1 MRLLGVLALLAAL
14 SQPAVGAS
22 AKQPTVHHT
31 YFKES
36 VSKLVYFKSR
46 TSMLAID
53 RANGVLH
60 RSSDSGATWGSVDSV
75 PPGQVSRLYVHP
87 YEPQVA
93 YALSEDTQH
102 WVTRDEGA
110 TWAAFSTEL
119 PPTTSGE
126 RPLAFHAE
134 RTGWIMYTGE
144 RCVEEKSGWW
154 PFPRLV
160 CHDEPAYVRD
170 GFAQAVKDH
179 RAGDRSGSG
188 VTPLL
193 PGRDRA
199 VVKCLWARQTKEFEA
214 MAEEAIFC
222 LEIVEKTAEA
232 GKTRRAM
239 REHVMANATAAMQA
253 TTTAAKL
260 HRRVLVEGSNGA
272 GVAGGGDDGGDGVS
286 VRAET
291 GERKRGLADDLAA
304 LLDGQLV
311 RRALELVVSEDFF
324 STQRTVRFGAGNDGM
339 GGDRAGG
346 GVVAISVLRKYLLAA
361 ISHAHS
367 DEMDLFVS
375 MDGHTWAESHLPLPA
390 GGEEDAYTILES
402 SAHAVF
408 VDVVTAA
415 SDAAVGSL
423 FRSNSN
429 GTYYT
434 QALAHT
440 HRSASGLVDVAR
452 VHGIEGVV
460 VANQVSNW
468 GRISHGIERILRREQ
483 FELRSR
489 ISFNDGARW
498 RFLRAPAADI
508 DGKAYGCSDDA
519 WQTGECALHVHLMTS
534 PRMRGHVLGGAAAAG
549 VVLAVGSVGPRLLP
563 WAECDTFLSRD
574 GGLAWQ
580 MAARGAHHVHV
591 ADSGAVLVLAADAGE
606 ATDVVRYSLDAGGTW
621 LQARLDAKV
630 RVSALFGDDEGLGA
644 VVLAAGVAHGAAH
657 DGEQALVAVDFG
669 AVWPRQCAVDASDP
683 RAGSDAEAFVLAAHE
698 DNDCVLGHRAEH
710 VRRRPGAQ
718 CAMRLAQ
725 VLAPRLADCAC
736 TAHDFECDYNYAPA
750 GGGRCELAGSEVV
763 PHGECLR
770 AGDRFLASSGY
781 RLIPGDTCVRSDG
794 AGGDGALD
802 RPVEKPCPRVQAP
815 GGGGSHGDDDASDL
829 GKVTHHTMVVRG
841 DPHVL
846 AFANSTSYLMMTTA
860 QELFRSH
867 DEGAQWQP
875 VDLAAATATRGV
887 GLPVYLAANPH
898 HPARAYVYTDAGQLA
913 YTADRGASWHVMKS
927 LPAPANGLHVRP
939 LLDFSAAS
947 ADQLVWVGG
956 TACPGCHT
964 EIWTTADHGAR
975 WTRLTTHATKCLFAP
990 RALAATLGGPAVVCS
1005 RYRRTGGGGD
1015 EQDRQMAREAPDAAN
1030 PVELHVFTRPFDDAA
1045 AAHVLALP
1053 AAGALVNFF
1062 VQGRFVVAAA
1072 AEGAA
1077 LTLLVSDDGRAL
1089 HAARFPPGTQIAA
1102 EGFTVLPGGGAGGG
1116 SDGSDGSDDALLVD
1130 VEGASSAGGGGSG
1143 WGRGWGTLFASNS
1156 NGTHF
1161 HRVLQHTNRNRLG
1174 AVDVERVAGVR
1185 GALLANRVANA
1196 EALGRG
1202 GAHVHKQLRTA
1213 ASWDGGRTWQA
1224 LAPPTHDASGAPVDC
1239 AGCSLHLFGRAA
1251 LAGGA
1256 LYGARAAPGVLV
1268 GVGTVG
1274 AHLGRFDEART
1285 YLSRDGGRSWAEAR
1299 GAPAMHAFADHGG
1312 VLALAA
1318 DGAPTDSLA
1327 FSADGGRTWQAHR
1340 IVEAGARVVV
1350 EQLLGAGG
1358 GDGGGPGVL
1367 LLARAVGADG
1377 VDGDATVV
1385 VAVDFSRLFA
1395 RRCAVDER
1403 DHARSDFELW
1413 TPRHGVDAGG
1423 RRAPVCSLGRETA
1436 YWRRKPQA
1444 ACFVGDEFAPPRTA
1458 ERTCACSLADYEC
1471 AEGFWRD
1478 DYGRCALDGP
1488 DPDAPRGCRAGTTYR
1503 GRSGYRRIAR
1513 SQCAA
1518 DPAQPD
1524 WAQPVDRVC
1533 GLAGGVH
1540 AAAHVL
1546 DAAVADVQYF
1556 GASRHVLVRTGAGGV
1571 LASFDEGAT
1580 WAPLRAGGGGGG
1592 AEAEALPPV
1601 ASVVRQPYFDAHAY
1615 LVPARGSLA
1624 FYTDDEARTLRR
1636 LQLPTA
1642 PAHASLGAALRFHP
1656 DNPDWLIFLG
1666 QPNEACR
1673 GRVDARDCQVE
1684 AFVSRDHGAHWHVLA
1699 APLGPAGCVFLKTDR
1714 PTPVDARAVACLRHA
1729 EAPGDGGSV
1738 AVSTAWFAAGA
1749 PAHVLARNAT
1759 DFTLAG
1765 GFLLVAQ
1772 AADGGRALRMLVSLD
1787 GRAAAAARFPGN
1799 LATVDAAYTVLEPP
1813 EGFAYQDSRGRSRQ
1827 MPGGGVMLHVTTS
1840 SAPGAE
1846 WGSLY
1851 ASNSNG
1857 TYYARALAHVNRDDA
1872 GLVDFERLRGLE
1884 GAALANV
1891 VANAGDVA
1899 RAGAAKR
1906 LQTVVTADG
1915 GARWHFLRV
1924 AGDRLPCH
1932 VTAPASGACAL
1943 HLHGYTEVSD
1953 PENIYSAAGAPGLA
1967 MGVGTVGGALGRLG
1981 VSDTFLSADGG
1992 AEWRMVRRGAMWH
2005 AFGDH
2010 GALIVVAD
2018 RLRPVASVEYSLDQ
2032 GRSWLTL
2039 PLPADARAM
2048 RVDRLA
2054 TTPDA
2059 TSRRFLLLGH
2069 RDAAA
2074 DHGILVSLDF
2084 TGAQPRA
2091 CVSPPSSGSAKPAES
2106 DFELFTPAP
2115 IADDGCLLGRRV
2127 HYYRRKPAAMCF
2139 VGDEFQ
2145 PTRYLADTCECTA
2158 RDYECNHNFV
2168 RDPTGARCVL
2178 IEGMQAPRTNCTA
2191 GQRDYFT
2198 IESAYRRIPQ
2208 SICHGG
2214 LVLDRPK
2221 EVWCP
2226 GKASAM
2232 ALLWSLFLA
2241 VFFLSLAYVAY
2252 HVWRARF
2259 PYLRL
2264 EDVGS
2269 AVAAP
2274 ALRHLQAADESRV
2287 AQRLAPVFFGALAT
2301 GRAVGRAARDAVLW
2315 SVDRAAPYLPYAV
2328 QRWSYE
2334 HPPRWGGQLTMD
2346 GRDRRAVRADG
2357 GSRFRYQRV
2366 ANGEAAARVFG
2377 DGLDGYDEY
2386 DEVEAGFNHFLD
2398 EEAFA
2403 GRDLAEDDAP
2413 VVDRQVLFANTEL
2426 SDDEEDE
2433 NRQVEA
2439 ALSSSDS
2446 V

>member
-1 MRLLGVLALLAAL
+1 MRLLGVLALVAAL
-14 SQPAVGAS
+14 SQPTSGAS

-31 YFKES
+31 YFKEP
-36 VSKLVYFKSR
+36 VSRLVYFKSG
-46 TSMLAID
+46 TAMLAID

-60 RSSDSGATWGSVDSV
+60 RSSDAGVTWGVVDGV
-75 PPGQVSRLYVHP
+75 PPGQASRLYVHP
-87 YEPQVA
+87 YERQVA

-102 WVTRDEGA
+102 WVTHDEGV

-119 PPTTSGE
+119 APTTSGE

-134 RTGWIMYTGE
+134 RTGWIMYMGE

-170 GFAQAVKDH
+170 GFAQAVRDH
-179 RAGDRSGSG
+179 KAGDRSGSG

-199 VVKCLWARQTKEFEA
+199 VVKCLWARQSKEFEA

-232 GKTRRAM
+232 AKARRGA
-239 REHVMANATAAMQA
+239 REHVMANATAATQ
-253 TTTAAKL
+253 AAKVHL
-260 HRRVLVEGSNGA
+260 RVLAE
-272 GVAGGGDDGGDGVS
+272 GGGADDSGVIDSDGVS
-286 VRAET
+286 VWAEA
-291 GERKRGLADDLAA
+291 GGRRRGLADDLAA

-311 RRALELVVSEDFF
+311 RRTVELVVSEDFF
-324 STQRTVRFGAGNDGM
+324 GTQRTVHLGAGNDGM

-346 GVVAISVLRKYLLAA
+346 GVVAISVLQKYLLAA
-361 ISHAHS
+361 VSHAHS

-375 MDGHTWAESHLPLPA
+375 LDGHTWAESHLPLPP
-390 GGEEDAYTILES
+390 GGEEDAYTILAS

-440 HRSASGLVDVAR
+440 HRSAGGLVDVAR
-452 VHGIEGVV
+452 VHGVEGVV

-468 GRISHGIERILRREQ
+468 DRISHGIERILRREK

-498 RFLRAPAADI
+498 RFLRPPAADI
-508 DGKAYGCSDDA
+508 DGKPYRCSDDA

-534 PRMRGHVLGGAAAAG
+534 PRMRGHVLGGDAAAG
-549 VVLAVGSVGPRLLP
+549 VVLAVGSVGPQLRK

-574 GGLAWQ
+574 GGLTWR
-580 MAARGAHHVHV
+580 MAARGPHHVHV
-591 ADSGAVLVLAADAGE
+591 ADAGAVLVLAADTGE
-606 ATDVVRYSLDAGGTW
+606 ATDTVRYSLDGGGTW
-621 LQARLDAKV
+621 LLARMDAKL
-630 RVSALFGDDEGLGA
+630 RVSALFGDDDGLGA
-644 VVLAAGVAHGAAH
+644 VVVAAGVAHGAAH
-657 DGEQALVAVDFG
+657 DGEQTLVAVDFG

-683 RAGSDAEAFVLAAHE
+683 RAGADTEAFVLAAHE
-698 DNDCVLGHRAEH
+698 DNDCILGHRAEH
-710 VRRRPGAQ
+710 VRRRPDAQ

-725 VLAPRLADCAC
+725 PLAPRLADCAC
-736 TAHDFECDYNYAPA
+736 SAHDFECDYNYAPA
-750 GGGRCELAGSEVV
+750 SDGTCELVGEEVV
-763 PHGECLR
+763 PRGECLR

-781 RLIPGDTCVRSDG
+781 RLIPGDTCVRSEG
-794 AGGDGALD
+794 AGGGGSALD
-802 RPVEKPCPRVQAP
+802 RPVEKPCPRVQTP
-815 GGGGSHGDDDASDL
+815 GGGSHGGGEPVGSGA
-829 GKVTHHTMVVRG
+829 VTHHTMVVQG

-846 AFANSTSYLMMTTA
+846 AFANSTAYLMMTTA
-860 QELFRSH
+860 QELFRSD
-867 DEGAQWQP
+867 DEGAQWQR
-875 VDLAAATATRGV
+875 VDLAAATGTRNP

-898 HPARAYVYTDAGQLA
+898 HASRAYVYTDAGRLA
-913 YTADRGASWHVMKS
+913 YTVDRGASWHVMAT
-927 LPAPANGLHVRP
+927 LPSPANGLHIRP

-947 ADQLVWVGG
+947 ADQLLWVGG

-990 RALAATLGGPAVVCS
+990 RRLADALGGPAVVCS
-1005 RYRRTGGGGD
+1005 RFRRTGGRGD
-1015 EQDRQMAREAPDAAN
+1015 EQDRQQDRETPDPAN
-1030 PVELHVFTRPFDDAA
+1030 PVELHVFTRPFDDAR
-1045 AAHVLALP
+1045 AAHVMALP
-1053 AAGALVNFF
+1053 AAGELVNFF

-1072 AEGAA
+1072 VDGAA

-1089 HAARFPPGTQIAA
+1089 HAARFPPGTRVAA
-1102 EGFTVLPGGGAGGG
+1102 EGFTVLPGDHAD
-1116 SDGSDGSDDALLVD
+1116 DGDVLLVD
-1130 VEGASSAGGGGSG
+1130 VEGAASAGGA
-1143 WGRGWGTLFASNS
+1143 GWGTLFASNS

-1161 HRVLQHTNRNRLG
+1161 HRVLDHTNRNRLG
-1174 AVDVERVAGVR
+1174 MVDVERVAGVP

-1202 GAHVHKQLRTA
+1202 GAHVHKQLRTV
-1213 ASWDGGRTWQA
+1213 ASWDGGRSWAA
-1224 LAPPTHDASGAPVDC
+1224 LAPPAQASDGSPADC

-1251 LAGGA
+1251 LASGA
-1256 LYGARAAPGVLV
+1256 LYGVRSAPGLLV
-1268 GVGTVG
+1268 GVGSVG
-1274 AHLGRFDEART
+1274 AHLARFDEART
-1285 YLSRDGGRSWAEAR
+1285 YTSRDGGRTWAEAR
-1299 GAPAMHAFADHGG
+1299 ATPAMHAFADHGA
-1312 VLALAA
+1312 VLALAD
-1318 DGAPTDSLA
+1318 DGRPTDALA
-1327 FSADGGRTWQAHR
+1327 YSADGGRSWQTHR
-1340 IVEAGARVVV
+1340 IAEDGQRLVV
-1350 EQLLGAGG
+1350 EQLLGGSG
-1358 GDGGGPGVL
+1358 GDGGGQGVL

-1377 VDGDATVV
+1377 IDGDATVV
-1385 VAVDFSRLFA
+1385 VFVDFSRLFA
-1395 RRCAVDER
+1395 RQCAVDTR

-1413 TPRHGVDAGG
+1413 TPRQGVDAGG
-1423 RRAPVCSLGRETA
+1423 RSAPVCTLGVETSF
-1436 YWRRKPQA
+1436 WRRKASA

-1471 AEGFWRD
+1471 DEGFWLD
-1478 DYGRCALDGP
+1478 DYGRCVLDGP
-1488 DPDAPRGCRAGTTYR
+1488 DPLAPAGCRPGTTYQ

-1513 SQCAA
+1513 SQCTA

-1533 GLAGGVH
+1533 GLQGGVH
-1540 AAAHVL
+1540 AAARVL

-1556 GASRHVLVRTGAGGV
+1556 GASRHVLVRTAAGGV

-1580 WAPLRAGGGGGG
+1580 WAELKAGDD
-1592 AEAEALPPV
+1592 ALPPV
-1601 ASVVRQPYFDAHAY
+1601 ASIVRQPYFDAHAY
-1615 LVPARGSLA
+1615 LVPAKGSAA
-1624 FYTDDEARTLRR
+1624 FYTDDEGRTLRR

-1642 PAHASLGAALRFHP
+1642 PMHASLGAALRFHP
-1656 DNPDWLIFLG
+1656 DSPDWLVFLG
-1666 QPNEACR
+1666 QPNEAC
-1673 GRVDARDCQVE
+1673 GGHVDAGSCQLE
-1684 AFVSRDHGAHWHVLA
+1684 AFVTRDHGAHWDALA
-1699 APLGPAGCVFLKTDR
+1699 APLAAAGCAFLKTDR
-1714 PTPVDARAVACLRHA
+1714 LTRVDARAVACLRHA
-1729 EAPGDGGSV
+1729 AHGATLD
-1738 AVSTAWFAAGA
+1738 VSTAWFASEATV
-1749 PAHVLARNAT
+1749 HTLARNAT
-1759 DFTLAG
+1759 DFALAG
-1765 GFLLVAQ
+1765 SFLLASQ
-1772 AADGGRALRMLVSLD
+1772 EADEGRALRMLVSLD
-1787 GRAAAAARFPGN
+1787 GRSAAAARFPGN
-1799 LATVDAAYTVLEPP
+1799 AATVDAAYTVLEPP
-1813 EGFAYQDSRGRSRQ
+1813 EGFAYQDARGRTRQ
-1827 MPGGGVMLHVTTS
+1827 MPGGGLMLHVTKS

-1846 WGSLY
+1846 WGTLY

-1857 TYYARALAHVNRDDA
+1857 TYYAQALEHVNRDDA

-1884 GAALANV
+1884 GAALANIV
-1891 VANAGDVA
+1891 SNPADVA
-1899 RAGAAKR
+1899 RRGAAKQ
-1906 LQTVVTADG
+1906 LQTVVTNDG
-1915 GARWHFLRV
+1915 GARWHFLRP

-1932 VTAPASGACAL
+1932 VTAPESGQCAL

-1967 MGVGTVGGALGRLG
+1967 VGVGTVGAALGRLG
-1981 VSDTFLSADGG
+1981 VSDTYLTADGG
-1992 AEWRMVRRGAMWH
+1992 ASWRMVRRGAMWH

-2010 GALIVVAD
+2010 GALLVVAD
-2018 RLRPVASVEYSLDQ
+2018 RLRPVASVDYSLDQ
-2032 GRSWLTL
+2032 GATWQTL
-2039 PLPADARAM
+2039 PLPRDAQAM
-2048 RVDRLA
+2048 RIDRLA

-2059 TSRRFLLLGH
+2059 TSRKFLLHGR

-2074 DHGILVSLDF
+2074 DHGILVGLDF

-2091 CVSPPSSGSAKPAES
+2091 CVSSAKPAES

-2115 IADDGCLLGRRV
+2115 IANDGCLLGRRV
-2127 HYYRRKPAAMCF
+2127 HYYRRKPSAACF

-2145 PTRYLADTCECTA
+2145 PTRYLAETCECTA
-2158 RDYECNHNFV
+2158 MDYECNHNFV
-2168 RDPTGARCVL
+2168 RDPAGGRCVL
-2178 IEGMQAPRTNCTA
+2178 VPGMQAPRTNCTA

-2208 SICHGG
+2208 SICRGG
-2214 LVLDRPK
+2214 LVLDQAK

-2241 VFFLSLAYVAY
+2241 AFFLSLAYVAY
-2252 HVWRARF
+2252 HVWRQRF

-2264 EDVGS
+2264 EDVGT

-2315 SVDRAAPYLPYAV
+2315 SVDRVAPYMPYAV

-2334 HPPRWGGQLTMD
+2334 HPPRWGGHLTMD
-2346 GRDRRAVRADG
+2346 GRDRRAVRSDG
-2357 GSRFRYQRV
+2357 AGSRFRYHGL
-2366 ANGEAAARVFG
+2366 AGGEAAARVFG
-2377 DGLDGYDEY
+2377 DVGDEY

-2403 GRDLAEDDAP
+2403 RGDLAEEDAP

-2426 SDDEEDE
+2426 SDEEDE
-2433 NRQVEA
+2433 DPLA
-2439 ALSSSDS
+2439 SDDS